1 MACRKGRCT
10 MGRFINGMIV
20 GAAIALLVAPKRG
33 DEMRSLVRERLDKL
47 GDQLPGTTPNE
58 SIPEGLSEA
67 RENVSENLSRPNTKV
82 MGQTKPDVTNKQSRK
97 T

>member
-1 MACRKGRCT
+1 

-47 GDQLPGTTPNE
+47 GAQLPGTASSE
-58 SIPEGLSEA
+58 SIPEGLSEV
-67 RENVSENLSRPNTKV
+67 RENVRENLNRPNTKV
-82 MGQTKPDVTNKQSRK
+82 MGQTEPDVINKQSRK

>member
-1 MACRKGRCT
+1 

-47 GDQLPGTTPNE
+47 GEQLPGTAPSE
-58 SIPEGLSEA
+58 SIPEGLSEV
-67 RENVSENLSRPNTKV
+67 RENVRENLNRPDTKV
-82 MGQTKPDVTNKQSRK
+82 MGQTESGVINKQSRK

>member
-1 MACRKGRCT
+1 

-47 GDQLPGTTPNE
+47 GEQLPGTASSE
-58 SIPEGLSEA
+58 SIPEGLSEV
-67 RENVSENLSRPNTKV
+67 RENVRENLNRPNTKV
-82 MGQTKPDVTNKQSRK
+82 MGQTESDAINKQSRK